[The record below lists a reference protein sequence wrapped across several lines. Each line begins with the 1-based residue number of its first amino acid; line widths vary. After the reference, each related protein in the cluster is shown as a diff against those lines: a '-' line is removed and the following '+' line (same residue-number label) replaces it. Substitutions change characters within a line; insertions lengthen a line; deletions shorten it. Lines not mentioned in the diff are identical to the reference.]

1 MIDGNTGLKLA
12 VIERF
17 YRGRDNKEY
26 MDKAKKSLSYL
37 VNAVIGGMMIG
48 IGGCVSLSCDNKYV
62 GSALFSLGLFAIIQ
76 FGFGLYTGKI
86 GYVPLRRPAYLWEC
100 LATLVGNALG
110 TFIDA
115 VLLRQTRIF
124 PAISEKAAA
133 SVETKVGDSLVSAFI
148 LAIFCGV
155 LMFTAVEN
163 ARLSN
168 AAGGHVEKTVGTMLC
183 IMVFILCGFNHCVA
197 DMFYIFLT
205 GALGKAA
212 AYLPIVILGNSL
224 GGMLFPLLRMLT
236 DKPFEKQ

>member
-1 MIDGNTGLKLA
+1 MEKTKTA
-12 VIERF
+12 
-17 YRGRDNKEY
+17 
-26 MDKAKKSLSYL
+26 LSQFI
-37 VNAVIGGMMIG
+37 NAVIGGMMIG
-48 IGGCVSLSCDNKYV
+48 IGGCVFLSCDNKYI

-86 GYVPLRRPAYLWEC
+86 GYAPLRKPAYLSEC
-100 LATLVGNALG
+100 LFTLLGNTLG

-115 VLLRQTRIF
+115 ILLQQTRIF

-133 SVETKVGDSLVSAFI
+133 SVEAKVGDSLWSAFI
-148 LAIFCGV
+148 LAVFCGI

-168 AAGGHVEKTVGTMLC
+168 ASGGHLEKTVGIMMC
-183 IMVFILCGFNHCVA
+183 VMVFILCGFNHCIA

-205 GALGKAA
+205 GTLGQAA
-212 AYLPIVILGNSL
+212 AYLPIVILGNSV
-224 GGMLFPLLRMLT
+224 GGVLFPLLKKLT

>member
-1 MIDGNTGLKLA
+1 MS
-12 VIERF
+12 
-17 YRGRDNKEY
+17 
-26 MDKAKKSLSYL
+26 KAKTALSQFI
-37 VNAVIGGMMIG
+37 NAVIGGMMIG

-86 GYVPLRRPAYLWEC
+86 GYVPLRKPAYLSEC
-100 LATLVGNALG
+100 LFTLLGNALG

-115 VLLRQTRIF
+115 ILLRQTRIF
-124 PAISEKAAA
+124 TAISEKAAA
-133 SVETKVGDSLVSAFI
+133 SVDVKTGDSLVSAFI
-148 LAIFCGV
+148 LAIFCGI

-183 IMVFILCGFNHCVA
+183 IMVFILCGFNHCIA

-205 GALGKAA
+205 GTLGEAA
-212 AYLPIVILGNSL
+212 AYLPIVIVGNSL
-224 GGMLFPLLRMLT
+224 GGMLFPLLKLLT